1 MSSVHPISCVVID
14 NEADARETFTM
25 VITRYMD
32 SQLKLVGSCGSMREG
47 IAAINKYKPELLF
60 LSMAMP
66 EENGHTISEY
76 FGHTDVEVI
85 YTIDKDAG
93 AMQGGA
99 PASGDYIV
107 KPVSPADLQLVVKRY
122 ELKKSPRAF
131 RAQIENMVINLG
143 MGADVTHKIALP
155 TNNGFQMEQIHQI
168 MYCEADA
175 NYTRIHMF
183 NDHIL
188 LVSKSLKTVE
198 EMISRDFFFRIHKS
212 YLINLNFLK
221 SYSKDKGYTVT
232 LDNGAVLPVA
242 MRKNEE
248 FVRAITRK

>member
-1 MSSVHPISCVVID
+1 MPSVNPISCIVID
-14 NEADARETFTM
+14 NEADARETFAM
-25 VITRYMD
+25 VIARYMEP
-32 SQLKLVGSCGSMREG
+32 QLKLVGSCGSMREG
-47 IAAINKYKPELLF
+47 IAAINKFKPELLF
-60 LSMAMP
+60 LNLAMP
-66 EENGHTISEY
+66 EENGHSMAEY
-76 FGHTDVEVI
+76 FGNTDTEVI
-85 YTIDKDAG
+85 YTIDKDTEALKDG
-93 AMQGGA
+93 V
-99 PASGDYIV
+99 PVSGDYIV
-107 KPVSPADLQLVVKRY
+107 KPVNPADLQLAVKRY

-155 TNNGFQMEQIHQI
+155 TNYGFQMEQIHHI

-183 NDHIL
+183 NDHVL

-221 SYSKDKGYTVT
+221 SYSKDKGFSVT
-232 LDNGAVLPVA
+232 LDNGTTLPVA

>member
-1 MSSVHPISCVVID
+1 
-14 NEADARETFTM
+14 M
-25 VITRYMD
+25 VIARYMEPK
-32 SQLKLVGSCGSMREG
+32 LKLVSSCSTMRDG
-47 IAAINKYKPELLF
+47 IAAIYKYKPELLF
-60 LSMAMP
+60 LNIAMP
-66 EENGHTISEY
+66 DEEGHSLTEY
-76 FGHTDVEVI
+76 FGNTDVEVI
-85 YTIDKDAG
+85 YTIEKDAEALPG
-93 AMQGGA
+93 SL
-99 PASGDYIV
+99 PVSGDYV
-107 KPVSPADLQLVVKRY
+107 LKPVNPADLQMVVKRY

-131 RAQIENMVINLG
+131 RAQIENMVLNLG
-143 MGADVTHKIALP
+143 MGADVNHKIALP
-155 TNNGFQMEQIHQI
+155 TNYGFQMEQVHNI

-221 SYSKDKGYTVT
+221 SYSKDKGFSVT
-232 LDNGAVLPVA
+232 LDNGTVLPVA

-248 FVRAITRK
+248 FVRTITRK